1 MFSRLA
7 FLAAASRWDAEK
19 GVYAPQPERTGA
31 REVSEPASPLP
42 LQAVEIERRN
52 PGPILPSSYAKVF
65 IAVLT
70 REGRLAMS
78 ATASAPGKVILI
90 GEHFV
95 VEGEPALALA
105 LELRARARVRILRR
119 EEEDRIV
126 VVSRELGLREV
137 FPKEDPERSPLFPVY
152 LSAKLAREHA
162 GVEGPL
168 EIRISS
174 ELPPASGMGSS
185 AAVSVATAAAV
196 LALGGALK
204 RELVSS
210 IAYEAEKIVHGK
222 PSGIDNT
229 ISTYGGAILYER
241 RRGFTRIGANLRGAK
256 IVLADTGIPRPTGDL
271 VRKVRELKARY
282 WSILDPVYTSAGR
295 LAVEAAKALELGDLA
310 TLGELMNISHGL
322 LSAIGVSRI
331 ELEQLVYAARSS
343 GALGAKITGAGGGGL
358 VVALC
363 RREDAERVCAH
374 LREMSKR
381 VFVAEIAD
389 KGVLLEEL
397 DKSRCYWER

>member
-1 MFSRLA
+1 
-7 FLAAASRWDAEK
+7 
-19 GVYAPQPERTGA
+19 
-31 REVSEPASPLP
+31 
-42 LQAVEIERRN
+42 
-52 PGPILPSSYAKVF
+52 
-65 IAVLT
+65 
-70 REGRLAMS
+70 MS

-105 LELRARARVRILRR
+105 LDLRARARVRVLSG
-119 EEEDRIV
+119 EDRV
-126 VVSRELGLREV
+126 VIISRELGLQEV
-137 FPKEDPERSPLFPVY
+137 FPRENPEGSPLFPAYV
-152 LSAKLAREHA
+152 SAELARERA
-162 GVEGPL
+162 GVETPL

-174 ELPPASGMGSS
+174 DLPPASGMGSS

-196 LALGGALK
+196 LALGGSLEQ
-204 RELVSS
+204 ELVSS

-241 RRGFTRIGANLRGAK
+241 KRGFTRIRANLRGAK
-256 IVLADTGIPRPTGDL
+256 LVLADTGIPRSTRDM
-271 VRKVRELKARY
+271 VRMVRELKARY
-282 WSILDPVYTSAGR
+282 WTILDPVYTSAGR

-310 TLGELMNISHGL
+310 TLGELMNINHGL

-331 ELEQLVYAARSS
+331 ELEQLVYAARDS

-363 RREDAERVCAH
+363 RSEDAERVCAR
-374 LREMSKR
+374 LRGISKR
-381 VFVAEIAD
+381 VLVAEIASR
-389 KGVLLEEL
+389 GVVVEEL
-397 DKSRCYWER
+397 DRNRGRRYWKG